1 MPQLLILLKVRPHY
15 CTEFLLLTI
24 HLKSVTRN
32 YVKGKTIKQ
41 NITLAVDKDL
51 LKKARVLAAKRET
64 SVSKLLS
71 EQLAKIVSED
81 NQYEASQKRAL
92 SRLRKGFRLG
102 GRILATRDELH
113 ERK

>member
-1 MPQLLILLKVRPHY
+1 M
-15 CTEFLLLTI
+15 
-24 HLKSVTRN
+24 
-32 YVKGKTIKQ
+32 KQ

-71 EQLAKIVSED
+71 EQLARIVSED
-81 NQYEASQKRAL
+81 NQYEASKKKALPRLKR
-92 SRLRKGFRLG
+92 GFHLG

-113 ERK
+113 ERR

>member
-1 MPQLLILLKVRPHY
+1 M
-15 CTEFLLLTI
+15 
-24 HLKSVTRN
+24 
-32 YVKGKTIKQ
+32 KQ
-41 NITLAVDKDL
+41 NITLALDKDL

-81 NQYEASQKRAL
+81 DQYEASKKRAL
-92 SRLRKGFRLG
+92 SRLKKGLHLG

>member
-1 MPQLLILLKVRPHY
+1 M
-15 CTEFLLLTI
+15 
-24 HLKSVTRN
+24 
-32 YVKGKTIKQ
+32 KQ
-41 NITLAVDKDL
+41 NITLALDKNL

-81 NQYEASQKRAL
+81 DQYEASKKRAL
-92 SRLRKGFRLG
+92 SRLKKGLHLG